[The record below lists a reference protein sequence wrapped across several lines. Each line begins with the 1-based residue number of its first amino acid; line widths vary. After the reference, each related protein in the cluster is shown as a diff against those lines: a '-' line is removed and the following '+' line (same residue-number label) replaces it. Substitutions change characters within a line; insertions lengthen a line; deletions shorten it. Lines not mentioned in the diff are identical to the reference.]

1 VAKRL
6 PAGSPTKST
15 GPGSVETPGVLTV
28 LGIDT
33 SLRSTGLGV
42 LAGTPQRQQA
52 LHYEVVKNPQK
63 WPHSRCVQHLHERL
77 SALIE
82 RYQPDVA
89 AIEGIFYCKNVKV
102 AIALGEARGAA
113 LCACASAG
121 LSVYEYAPR
130 LVKKGVV
137 GSGKASKEQV
147 AHMVKAI
154 LGLDHEP
161 PPDAAD
167 ALAIAMCHLTQT
179 RHGGKLGE
187 QSEV

>member
-1 VAKRL
+1 
-6 PAGSPTKST
+6 
-15 GPGSVETPGVLTV
+15 VETPGVLTV

-179 RHGGKLGE
+179 RHGGQLGE